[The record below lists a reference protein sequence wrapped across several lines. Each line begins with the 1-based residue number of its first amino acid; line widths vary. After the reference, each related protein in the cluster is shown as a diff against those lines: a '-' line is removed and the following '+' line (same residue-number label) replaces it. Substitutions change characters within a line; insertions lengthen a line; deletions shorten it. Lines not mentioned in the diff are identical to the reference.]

1 MNTFLLVVSSPE
13 GEVFRQEV
21 SALFVRGE
29 EGDLAIM
36 AGHTPFV
43 TTVKPCTFK
52 ILFSDESTQ
61 TGHTG
66 GGLLTVSKEKVIFL
80 SGKFTI

>member
-21 SALFVRGE
+21 SALFVRGA

-43 TTVKPCTFK
+43 TTVKPCDFK
-52 ILFSDESTQ
+52 ILFPDESTR

-80 SGKFTI
+80 SGKFTM